1 MNGEFFK
8 IFSSNTEAA
17 SANQFFFFTSEKE
30 VSVGR
35 VFYKIAVPGE
45 YRYSLLFSDTI
56 DSTYADGSI
65 SCRNMTCGGW
75 RIHGAR
81 VWRLPADSMPQ
92 DFTNP
97 AQVQGLHAAVT
108 APVTLHFEGET
119 SKNVERGALFACD
132 PFVYTFE
139 KGDYLCLEISFSGV
153 CIPYHEESLLPC
165 YVRSGEEW
173 VPSKRLPFP
182 SMIGCDRQVTTR
194 IAYLGDSITQGIGA
208 TPNSYRHWTALLSE
222 RLGYAGRAFWN
233 LGIGYAR
240 ANDAATDGAWLYK
253 VKQNDIVFVCLG
265 VNDMRRFSEQQIK
278 SALCT
283 VVDTLR
289 AAHKRI
295 ILQTIPPF
303 DYDTE
308 TVVKWKAVNT
318 YIRDTLSQKAD
329 MLFDNVPYL
338 GVSSAAHMAK
348 YGGHPNDEGSAIW
361 AEALYRAVCDSGI
374 FAND

>member
-8 IFSSNTEAA
+8 LFSSNTEAG
-17 SANQFFFFTSEKE
+17 SANRLFFVPETEIF
-30 VSVGR
+30 VGR
-35 VFYKIAVPGE
+35 VFYRIAVSGE
-45 YRYSLLFSDTI
+45 YCYSLLFSDTI

-65 SCRNMTCGGW
+65 SSCNMTCGGW
-75 RIHGAR
+75 QIHGAK

-97 AQVQGLHAAVT
+97 ALLQELHAAVT
-108 APVTLHFEGET
+108 APVTLRFEGAF

-139 KGDYLCLEISFSGV
+139 KGDYLCLEISFSGTR
-153 CIPYHEESLLPC
+153 IPYHEESVLPC
-165 YVRSGEEW
+165 YVRSGEGW

-182 SMIGCDRQVTTR
+182 AMIGCDRQVTTR
-194 IAYLGDSITQGIGA
+194 VAYLGDSITQGIGA
-208 TPNSYRHWTALLSE
+208 TPNSYRHWSALLSE
-222 RLGYAGRAFWN
+222 RLGYANRAFWN

-240 ANDAATDGAWLYK
+240 ANDAATDGAWLHK
-253 VKQNDIVFVCLG
+253 VKQNDIIFVCLG
-265 VNDMRRFSEQQIK
+265 VNDMWRFSEQQIK

-295 ILQTIPPF
+295 ILQTVPPF
-303 DYDTE
+303 DYDAE
-308 TVVKWKAVNT
+308 TAAKWRAVNT
-318 YIRDTLSQKAD
+318 YIRDTLSQKTD
-329 MLFDNVPYL
+329 LLFDNVPYL
-338 GVSSAAHMAK
+338 GISGAAHMAK
-348 YGGHPNDEGSAIW
+348 YGGHPNDEGSAVW

-374 FAND
+374 FTND